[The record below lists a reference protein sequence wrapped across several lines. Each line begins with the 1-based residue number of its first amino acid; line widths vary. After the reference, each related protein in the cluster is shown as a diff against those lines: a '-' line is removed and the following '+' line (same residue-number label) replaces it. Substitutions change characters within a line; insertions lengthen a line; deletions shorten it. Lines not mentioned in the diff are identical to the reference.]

1 MKKMLLCAAAL
12 VAMPAQAAV
21 LLPGT
26 TNQAFTPFD
35 FSTQGTQIAYSE
47 VAGQAL
53 TFAGIFRS
61 AVYRNTDGK
70 LDFYFQVERTGPGS
84 NATGNNHEITKFT
97 VADFANWTV
106 DALVSAGDPDG
117 AGAFKAV
124 NNPVPAGGSTTRV
137 SRGFSGSVIETNF
150 QGAGANGLIGT
161 ENSATYIF
169 RTNAFSFKAGTFGV
183 LDGSSLQGITFAPTV
198 PEPATWAMMLAG
210 FGLIGGVARRSN
222 RVRSVLA

>member
-1 MKKMLLCAAAL
+1 MKKLLLCAAAL
-12 VAMPAQAAV
+12 VAMPAQATV
-21 LLPGT
+21 LLPGAQT
-26 TNQAFTPFD
+26 QPFSPFD
-35 FSTQGTQIAYSE
+35 FNTQGTRIAFSE
-47 VAGQAL
+47 VQGQAL

-70 LDFYFQVERTGPGS
+70 LDFYYQVERTGPGS
-84 NATGNNHEITKFT
+84 NATGNDHEITKFT
-97 VADFANWTV
+97 VAAYNGWLV

-124 NNPVPAGGSTTRV
+124 NNPGGSTTAAN
-137 SRGFSGSVIETNF
+137 RGFDGTVVEVNF
-150 QGAGANGLIGT
+150 QGIGPNGLIGT
-161 ENSATYIF
+161 ENSATYIL
-169 RTNAFSFKAGTFGV
+169 RTNAFSFQSGTFGV

-210 FGLIGGVARRSN
+210 FGLIGGVARRNN